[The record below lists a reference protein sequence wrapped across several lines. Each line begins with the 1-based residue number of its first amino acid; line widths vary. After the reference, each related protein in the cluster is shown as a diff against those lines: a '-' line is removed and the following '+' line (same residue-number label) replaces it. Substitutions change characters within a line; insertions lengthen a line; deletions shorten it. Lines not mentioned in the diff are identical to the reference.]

1 MDKDTIAPRVALLLL
16 LLHDGRKTRPAVLSD
31 GMTLSRAVAL
41 LKNLL
46 EHRCRGLVGL
56 PSPSAA
62 MLARRDR
69 PAPPLQL
76 VIHSSGVVHC
86 DRLRASVAWRL
97 HIVGRRVLDV
107 ALWVVLN
114 GGGARAASSSAA
126 AAAGAARVRGRRHD
140 ATASA
145 LSVLLR
151 LPPAECCQSSG
162 GGSAELGAVVPPRSR
177 GDVDA
182 DVDAARPGRGPSPAA
197 LTIKPCPHVHVR
209 CATGVP
215 VNAPQQQ
222 QQHESS
228 MTRDAPD
235 DRAVGVPSEPAC
247 VRQQQPAATCATSA
261 AAPAPCASP
270 RPAALPL
277 DLRHAIEGAGHRG
290 ALRHVAPAA
299 SADGPGGGHSAAMS
313 RCSRTPARPV
323 DLRVAIEGVALR
335 QVAPSAASTDADGG
349 GGGGG
354 VRRPSLP
361 AALRDAIE
369 GAGARAL
376 RLRHVVVAPAAP
388 VDGRAHGGG
397 RATVGGGGGGGGGGG
412 APSTNAALAERLAS
426 RRQRVSNGQFSG
438 REWPRSKLR
447 RCSDSDARACVR
459 LCARVCVKCRR

>member
-126 AAAGAARVRGRRHD
+126 AAAGAVRVRGRRHD

-182 DVDAARPGRGPSPAA
+182 DVDAARPGRGP
-197 LTIKPCPHVHVR
+197 
-209 CATGVP
+209 
-215 VNAPQQQ
+215 
-222 QQHESS
+222 SS

-354 VRRPSLP
+354 GSSRAVACGAPPSLP

-388 VDGRAHGGG
+388 ADGRAHGGG
-397 RATVGGGGGGGGGGG
+397 RATVGGGGGG
-412 APSTNAALAERLAS
+412 ALVLAERLAS